1 MVRGMYSHCYRIVVF
16 PRWSSM
22 SPKSKSCSVW
32 GMQLICWM
40 SPLATCCHT
49 HYCLHHFSLCYSSS
63 NISLLRKCISTQ
75 RYMKSLSFYVSF
87 NAGQKLTLLAY
98 AGPTKLQRYH
108 ITQFFKSYYLVSSHS
123 IWCARHSLF
132 KCLSDV
138 VQKEIFVLL
147 SALVKAVFHEPL
159 HSHGVLILC
168 NELCTI

>member
-1 MVRGMYSHCYRIVVF
+1 MEQHE
-16 PRWSSM
+16 
-22 SPKSKSCSVW
+22 PKKQVLFRLGNATNLLDVTPSNLLPHPLLPPPFQPVLFKFKYFASK
-32 GMQLICWM
+32 
-40 SPLATCCHT
+40 
-49 HYCLHHFSLCYSSS
+49 
-63 NISLLRKCISTQ
+63 K
-75 RYMKSLSFYVSF
+75 MKSLSFYVSF

-98 AGPTKLQRYH
+98 AGPTKLQCYH